1 MTNVNSLSNQSRSS
15 RQVLRPESCG
25 RMAERRMHR
34 LLRGWCAQ
42 LTLFSAESQRLITF
56 SSCALLTELKK
67 AGVWEF
73 LTPGD
78 IVWNAA
84 VYNADSNAGE

>member
-1 MTNVNSLSNQSRSS
+1 MR
-15 RQVLRPESCG
+15 
-25 RMAERRMHR
+25 R

-42 LTLFSAESQRLITF
+42 LTLFSAELRSLINF
-56 SSCALLTELKK
+56 SFCALPTELKK
-67 AGVWEF
+67 AGVWKF

-84 VYNADSNAGE
+84 VYNAESNAGE